1 MHSCTLYNNSLT
13 ASKDPN
19 ESWIV
24 VITKTN
30 GHIKASVL
38 DWKSSTPNRNFE
50 IGEDHETTNIFVHLN
65 GM

>member
-1 MHSCTLYNNSLT
+1 MCMHFVCSLT
-13 ASKDPN
+13 ASKDSN

-30 GHIKASVL
+30 GHIKASVS
-38 DWKSSTPNRNFE
+38 DWKSSSPDCIFE
-50 IGEDHETTNIFVHLN
+50 ISENHDISNIYAHLN